1 MQKMVAEIKAATAQ
15 SGSGVKKGNRYEYD
29 SDEEVEEGTW
39 EHKARIKEMK
49 LTEGHSLS
57 LSLSLCLFIHHR
69 KRKFSQIFL

>member
-15 SGSGVKKGNRYEYD
+15 SSSGVKKGNRYEYD

-49 LTEGHSLS
+49 LTEGLS
-57 LSLSLCLFIHHR
+57 LSLSLCVCLYTTERESFHT
-69 KRKFSQIFL
+69 FF